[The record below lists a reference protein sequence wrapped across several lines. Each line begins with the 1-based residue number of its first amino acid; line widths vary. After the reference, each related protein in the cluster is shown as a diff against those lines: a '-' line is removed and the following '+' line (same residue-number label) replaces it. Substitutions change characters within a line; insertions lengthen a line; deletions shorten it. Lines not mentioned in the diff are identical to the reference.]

1 MAQITLFKDKD
12 GTQLL
17 PQTSYEAILDKDKLG
32 SAEDIEELI
41 EKDGDL
47 QKAIN
52 DINANNTSWT
62 AWQSVGVNL
71 LNGAQ
76 ISVDTNDYPQYR
88 SRKVGGSTQV
98 EMAFSIKNVIA
109 ANDTAY
115 VSFPTSLVPVM
126 VSKQSFVFAM
136 DSGKTASWIIDSN
149 GNIKLRGNSA
159 GTYNASDNYQVFM
172 KWEVV
177 PNV

>member
-1 MAQITLFKDKD
+1 MAQITLLKDSD

-17 PQTSYEAILDKDKLG
+17 PQTSYDALVDKEKIA
-32 SAEDIEELI
+32 SADDVEELI
-41 EKDGDL
+41 EVDGTLKKQLNDL
-47 QKAIN
+47 AA
-52 DINANNTSWT
+52 ANSVWT
-62 AWQSVGVNL
+62 EWGSMGVNL
-71 LNGAQ
+71 LNGA
-76 ISVDTNDYPQYR
+76 VVANDANDYPQYR